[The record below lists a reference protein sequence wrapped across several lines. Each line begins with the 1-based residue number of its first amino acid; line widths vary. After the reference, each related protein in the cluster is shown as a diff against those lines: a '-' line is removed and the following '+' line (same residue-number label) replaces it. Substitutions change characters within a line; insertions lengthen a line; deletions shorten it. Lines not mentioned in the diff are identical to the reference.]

1 MTCKKC
7 KGTSIKSRR
16 NYSHGKKSKP
26 TTTLTCKNCGS
37 VDIESKSNG
46 KGGRRYK
53 R

>member
-16 NYSHGKKSKP
+16 NYSHGEKSKP
-26 TTTLTCKNCGS
+26 TTTLTCRDCGS
-37 VDIESKSNG
+37 ADIEVKSNDRRN
-46 KGGRRYK
+46 RRYK